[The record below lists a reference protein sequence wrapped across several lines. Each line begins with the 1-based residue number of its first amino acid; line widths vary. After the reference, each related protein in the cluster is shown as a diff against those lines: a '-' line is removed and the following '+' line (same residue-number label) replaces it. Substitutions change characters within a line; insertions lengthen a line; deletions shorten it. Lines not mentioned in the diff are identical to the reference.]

1 MRYAILLT
9 LLLTGCT
16 QVAPVPESSELSEI
30 KKALSGVGAIAK
42 QNDSTHSQLRDQSE
56 KLERIIEKLDAAKTV
71 AQPVVS
77 AEKPPQQTARV
88 EDKRPKLWVTYADFN
103 CPPCEKLKADIAAGK
118 LDEFYVTVEPTGSGL
133 KTARPAIRFAW
144 PSSSTGYAVLYEYG
158 PSTLTWLKANL
169 LDSNARTAAVEPHTT
184 ISLDAPAVKKTA
196 TLAPAFVPFESRPRY
211 TKPVASHS
219 DLVAMHNRL
228 HGGGQWT
235 WPGDLATHL
244 RTTHGVNLG
253 TAQNHRTASNTSQRS
268 YMGAVPRGPTQYR
281 RSRNTSR
288 SSRASCPTCPR

>member
-1 MRYAILLT
+1 MRYFFLLT
-9 LLLTGCT
+9 VLLTGCT
-16 QVAPVPESSELSEI
+16 QVAPVADSKELGEI

-56 KLERIIEKLDAAKTV
+56 KLERIIEKLDSAKV
-71 AQPVVS
+71 APPVV
-77 AEKPPQQTARV
+77 AEDKPPQQTASV
-88 EDKRPKLWVTYADFN
+88 DDDRPKLWVTYADFN
-103 CPPCEKLKADIAAGK
+103 CPPCERLKADVAAGK
-118 LDEFYVTVEPTGSGL
+118 LDEFSVIVDAGEGL

-144 PSSSTGYAVLYEYG
+144 PSSATGYAVLYEYG
-158 PSTLTWLKANL
+158 PSTLQWLKRNL
-169 LDSNARTAAVEPHTT
+169 LEASTAAAQPHTT
-184 ISLDAPAVKKTA
+184 ISLDPPPV
-196 TLAPAFVPFESRPRY
+196 VSRPQV

-253 TAQNHRTASNTSQRS
+253 TAQNHRTASNPSQRS
-268 YMGAVPRGPTQYR
+268 NLGAVPYRQNYRG
-281 RSRNTSR
+281 RSRTTSR
-288 SSRASCPTCPR
+288 FTGAACPTCPR